1 MAGNY
6 GSGMGSGFGSWLAN
20 NYMQGMSSAQLS
32 SMNQSMSNASPYAAA
47 INVIG
52 DVFGVIGDAY
62 AAKAQAQA
70 VKYQYEAQALSAQF
84 QADASRLNAQI
95 AAYEGTRKQIA
106 FAQNAAISGFQAAQA
121 MANTRVQ
128 QSHSGVRMDSTSSQQ
143 VRANQQFSRA
153 VDMATTEQNRIE
165 LLNQSQQQVT
175 NYLTSAGLAQASAD
189 SARQAAASVTPGS
202 AFNAAL
208 VTGLMGVAHNEAT
221 GMFQTFQNNLQKINL
236 TEQQKAQGYADMG
249 WGSIS
254 SNGMGASSASSG
266 WGKVSALD
274 VFNTS
279 SNSGFG
285 IGSGMTV

>member
-6 GSGMGSGFGSWLAN
+6 GSGFGSGFGSWLAN
-20 NYMQGMSSAQLS
+20 NYMQGMSSAQMS
-32 SMNQSMSNASPYAAA
+32 AMNQSISNASPYAAA
-47 INVIG
+47 INVVG
-52 DVFGVIGDAY
+52 DVFSVIGSAY

-208 VTGLMGVAHNEAT
+208 VTGLMGVATNEAT

-236 TEQQKAQGYADMG
+236 TEQQKAQGYDLTGNDVAGASFLGNNGNG
-249 WGSIS
+249 WGT
-254 SNGMGASSASSG
+254 
-266 WGKVSALD
+266 VSALD

>member
-1 MAGNY
+1 MASNF
-6 GSGMGSGFGSWLAN
+6 GSGFGSWLAN
-20 NYMQGMSSAQLS
+20 YYMKDMSSSQLS
-32 SMNQSMSNASPYAAA
+32 AMNQSISDASPYAAA
-47 INVIG
+47 INVVG
-52 DVFGVIGDAY
+52 DVFGVIGNAY

-84 QADASRLNAQI
+84 QADASRLDAQI

-175 NYLTSAGLAQASAD
+175 NALTSAGLAQASAD

-202 AFNAAL
+202 AFNASL
-208 VTGLMGVAHNEAT
+208 VTGLMGIATNEAT

-236 TEQQKAQGYADMG
+236 TEQQKAQGYADTG
-249 WGSIS
+249 WGTIS
-254 SNGMGASSASSG
+254 SSGMGASSASSG

-285 IGSGMTV
+285 IGIGSGMTV

>member
-6 GSGMGSGFGSWLAN
+6 GSGMGSGFGAWLAN
-20 NYMQGMSSAQLS
+20 YYMSDMSSAQMS
-32 SMNQSMSNASPYAAA
+32 AMNQSMSNASPYAAA

-52 DVFGVIGDAY
+52 DVFGVIGNAY

-70 VKYQYEAQALSAQF
+70 RKYQYEAQALSAQF
-84 QADASRLNAQI
+84 QADVSRLDAQI

-175 NYLTSAGLAQASAD
+175 NALTSAGLAQASAD

-236 TEQQKAQGYADMG
+236 TEQQKAQGYDLTGNDVA
-249 WGSIS
+249 
-254 SNGMGASSASSG
+254 GASFLGNNGSG

>member
-6 GSGMGSGFGSWLAN
+6 GSGMGSGFGAWLAN
-20 NYMQGMSSAQLS
+20 YYMSDMSSAQMS
-32 SMNQSMSNASPYAAA
+32 AMNQSMSNASPYAAA

-52 DVFGVIGDAY
+52 DVFGVIGNAY

-70 VKYQYEAQALSAQF
+70 RKYQYEAQALSAQF
-84 QADASRLNAQI
+84 QADVSRLDAQI

-175 NYLTSAGLAQASAD
+175 NALTSAGLAQASAD

-236 TEQQKAQGYADMG
+236 TEQQKAQGYDLTGNDVA
-249 WGSIS
+249 
-254 SNGMGASSASSG
+254 GASFLGNNGSG
-266 WGKVSALD
+266 WGTVSALD

>member
-6 GSGMGSGFGSWLAN
+6 GTGFGSWLAN
-20 NYMQGMSSAQLS
+20 YYMSDMSSAQMS
-32 SMNQSMSNASPYAAA
+32 AMNQSMSNASPYAAA

-52 DVFGVIGDAY
+52 DVFGVIGNAY

-70 VKYQYEAQALSAQF
+70 RKYQYEAQALSAQF
-84 QADASRLNAQI
+84 QADVSRLDAQI

-175 NYLTSAGLAQASAD
+175 NALTSAGLAQASAD

-236 TEQQKAQGYADMG
+236 TEQQKAQGYDLTGNDVA
-249 WGSIS
+249 
-254 SNGMGASSASSG
+254 GASFLGNNGSG